1 MLAAVS
7 GHSRIVKML
16 LNKGAKVSIAD
27 IGGFNALHLAA
38 GRGHLG
44 VVNLLVAAGSNLEA
58 TTSDDGD
65 GNIGFTALHA
75 AAEAGRLGVVNL
87 LVDSGSNLEAAT
99 SDDGSTPLHLAAD
112 EGQLGVMSV
121 LIEAGANP
129 NSRRFNGATPL
140 YCAARY
146 GRMDAVKV
154 LLGAKA
160 DPLLTFVAAS
170 SGFHFVPLDAAAQH
184 GHSEFIRQLIQQ
196 LGIAGLG
203 VTVAV

>member
-1 MLAAVS
+1 MIAAVN
-7 GHSRIVKML
+7 GRSRIVKAL
-16 LNKGAKVSIAD
+16 LNKGARVSMAD
-27 IGGFNALHLAA
+27 VGGFNALHLAA
-38 GRGHLG
+38 GRGHL

-75 AAEAGRLGVVNL
+75 AAEAGRLGVVSS

-146 GRMDAVKV
+146 GRMDAVEV
-154 LLGAKA
+154 LLGAEA

-196 LGIAGLG
+196 SWDRGLWG
-203 VTVAV
+203 